1 MKKLFLFLCFLLS
14 IALCADSMDFVS
26 KPMNAGKAS
35 LSENAYTV
43 VRLLDTANF
52 SPDLKLPVQLI
63 YNSSVEKSGLFGFAW
78 SSPQLESTAYYDKD
92 GVLWVTPWG
101 EKIKFYPKKEKTPK
115 DAIKIELYEQAKK
128 GRGFY
133 APYSEW
139 EADTAKR
146 DYAQSDDWVFRG
158 KQDKTGWKFVYRNHK
173 LKSITAPSGRV
184 VEFNYE
190 NKKLVSVSQNRTA
203 FIELNYS
210 GNVVTSLKINGI
222 DYLLEYRPT
231 ELKILPKTEKGSI
244 ISATR
249 ACLASVRRG
258 DLAPA
263 TFAYDDYGFL
273 NRIRQGAYEDNLS
286 VQHQTL
292 SERRAELLAK
302 KNSKSKYSGPVNGR
316 ILSDNQFKY
325 SYASAKPGN
334 VTLVNQLNQKASFD
348 YNAQTGIFKISEFS
362 GKSYTI
368 YYFMRHDVAYLGKVR
383 KIVDGRGRDVL
394 NYRYDKLSGRVIRVR
409 DMVGNDLNFEYGQNG
424 KPARVTRRA
433 ADQDAP
439 EPVRSFGYD
448 HENNL
453 TSVSSLDAEG
463 NAVVTTRLDYSRHR
477 EIEKVSNGQSESKI
491 SYNSFGYPVS
501 VANVFGQTV
510 KRQLD
515 EFNRMVSS
523 TDFYGITTYY
533 TYTLAGLIAKIER
546 KDGEKLLNSLA
557 VTYNENGRPVRY
569 ADHSGKAKKFERD
582 AFGRV
587 VKELLPDD
595 SEVAYTY
602 NKLGQLH
609 TVLDQ
614 NKHKITF
621 DWNKFGLDARTT
633 PAGQLTDYVHDKYGL
648 VAKIDSRWHGKTDR
662 SIKYEYD
669 QFDRIVKIDYGGGNI
684 ETRQYDSWGKL
695 IAQNK
700 NGRKS
705 TFLYDYLGRLVK
717 KTDGSVETRYL
728 YNRYGQRTGRQ
739 LKNDTLTLTEFKQ
752 YDKFGRLTEIRSGE
766 KVVKYLYNDRNQ
778 LAAQIVDNVPIEFT
792 YTKYGQLETK
802 TLGGKASPV
811 STLKYIYSSDGMIV
825 GRVVDGK
832 YQMYSYDRRGQLLR
846 VADMQGNVAESYVY
860 DPAGNI
866 LSKTI
871 DGKTTT
877 YTYDKANQLVSSEC
891 GGKVTK
897 YQYDAAGRLIQ
908 EGDKSYSYGWL
919 DKVLSVTENGQK
931 IASFNYHNDG
941 QIAQT
946 IRNGKSEDFLW
957 DGLALTHRGETSFI
971 NEPYVTGG
979 NPILSSKDGVMF
991 NDMLGSTLN
1000 IGGKSVSMT
1009 SFGESADTNA
1019 MYTGKPYIGEL
1030 GYAFLFRNY
1039 RADQGKWQT
1048 TDPLGYPDGWNN
1060 LAYCNNGITISVDWL
1075 GAASIAINAARAGTG
1090 SSSGGGSSGGIGSTS
1105 GGWGHSWFD
1114 LTDSNGN
1121 TTGHGFYPEDPA
1133 GYESV
1138 LGYEYGQAFSGDD
1151 TANYNERKDP
1161 YASLTID
1168 ITDEQLNKI
1177 QDYIDNYDRNWS
1189 LYNNCTDY
1197 VMGALRAAGID
1208 ISDYDYT
1215 TAGVA
1220 DPDKLHQTIL
1230 NKGGKIKE

>member
-139 EADTAKR
+139 DADTAKR

-222 DYLLEYRPT
+222 DYCFEYRPT
-231 ELKILPKTEKGSI
+231 ELKILPKTEKGNI
-244 ISATR
+244 ISANR
-249 ACLASVRRG
+249 ACLTSVKRG

-439 EPVRSFGYD
+439 EPVRSFTYD

-453 TSVSSLDAEG
+453 TSVSSL
-463 NAVVTTRLDYSRHR
+463 NAAGKKIVTTRLSYTRHR
-477 EIEKVSNGQSESKI
+477 DVESVSNGQSESKI

-569 ADHSGKAKKFERD
+569 ADHSGKTKKFERD

-621 DWNKFGLDARTT
+621 DWNRFGLDARTT

-717 KTDGSVETRYL
+717 KTDGAVETRYL

-866 LSKTI
+866 LSKTVN
-871 DGKTTT
+871 GKTTT

-957 DGLALTHRGETSFI
+957 DGLALIHRGETSFI

-1000 IGGKSVSMT
+1000 IDGKSVSMT